1 MPAQSCCFAYPWVAV
16 APSDSRFWR
25 ENAMAVVILLNYGF
39 LARIYVVMETS
50 YRKFYHFAIDYSFF

>member
-1 MPAQSCCFAYPWVAV
+1 MPAQSCCFAYPCVAV
-16 APSDSRFWR
+16 AR